1 VELSIQVARAA
12 AQRGRTVNLALNT
25 AELSPAGHRM
35 LAYLVTG
42 DTAVEVLAAKFSIS
56 RPTVTATLD
65 WLEPR
70 GYVVRTPSQEDRRRV
85 EISITRKGLDA
96 LAEADRLIVERLQGV
111 LDEIGGDEVSAIVSS
126 LETLGVA
133 LNIFRLSMR
142 GTNGNRI

>member
-12 AQRGRTVNLALNT
+12 AQLGRTVNLALNT

>member
-1 VELSIQVARAA
+1 MELSIQVARAA